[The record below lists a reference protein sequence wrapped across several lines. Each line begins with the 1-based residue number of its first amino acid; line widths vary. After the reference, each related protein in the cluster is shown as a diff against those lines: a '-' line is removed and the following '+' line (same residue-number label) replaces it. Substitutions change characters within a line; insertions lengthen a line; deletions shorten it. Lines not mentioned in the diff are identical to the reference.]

1 MSSETCI
8 IVTGNPVDGAEFVGP
23 FPSVAEASEYAER
36 FVGCEYW
43 IASVDPPAMETSSSV
58 NRKVASGELERA
70 TASLREQFMATAEA
84 ILDTEDGI
92 DSRAY
97 AALVELA
104 EQVSPDCAC
113 SLASRVDATDG
124 RFYLPSVR

>member
-8 IVTGNPVDGAEFVGP
+8 IVTGNPIDGAEFVGP

-58 NRKVASGELERA
+58 NRKVASGELESSGDTKLLDALEQAERVIRWAAQESEGKVRREIVGGWRHHAAQLRA
-70 TASLREQFMATAEA
+70 L
-84 ILDTEDGI
+84 I
-92 DSRAY
+92 DSIKAV
-97 AALVELA
+97 A
-104 EQVSPDCAC
+104 
-113 SLASRVDATDG
+113 
-124 RFYLPSVR
+124 